1 MNINHTRTNIIG
13 LGNDVIEVK
22 RIQQAINKYKN
33 NLLHRLFT
41 NKEIEKSCAFKNRTA
56 YFAYFAGRFA
66 AKEAIAK
73 ALGVGFGKSLSWLDI
88 EILNSPSGQPIVEL
102 SKSSALHFNSPNI
115 LVSISH
121 TKLVA
126 TAVAIRIE

>member
-1 MNINHTRTNIIG
+1 MNIDPTATNIIG

-22 RIQQAINKYKN
+22 RIEQAINKYKN
-33 NLLHRLFT
+33 KFLHRLFT
-41 NKEIEKSCAFKNRTA
+41 NKEIEKSYTFKDPTL
-56 YFAYFAGRFA
+56 YFAGRFA

-102 SKSSALHFNSPNI
+102 SKASARHFKSPNI
-115 LVSISH
+115 LISISH

-126 TAVAIRIE
+126 TAVAIRIQ

>member
-1 MNINHTRTNIIG
+1 MNRDPTATNIIG

-22 RIQQAINKYKN
+22 RIEQAINKYKN
-33 NLLHRLFT
+33 KFLHRLFT
-41 NKEIEKSCAFKNRTA
+41 NKEIEKSYTFKDPTP
-56 YFAYFAGRFA
+56 YFAGRFA

-102 SKSSALHFNSPNI
+102 SKASARNFKSPNI
-115 LVSISH
+115 LISISH

-126 TAVAIRIE
+126 TAVAIRIQ

>member
-1 MNINHTRTNIIG
+1 MNRDSAATNIIG

-33 NLLHRLFT
+33 KFLFRLFT
-41 NKEIEKSCAFKNRTA
+41 KKEIEKSYTYKDPTP
-56 YFAYFAGRFA
+56 YFAGRFA

-102 SKSSALHFNSPNI
+102 SKASARIFKSPNI
-115 LVSISH
+115 LISISH

-126 TAVAIRIE
+126 TAVAIRIQ

>member
-1 MNINHTRTNIIG
+1 MNRDPTATNIIG

-22 RIQQAINKYKN
+22 RIEQAINKYKN
-33 NLLHRLFT
+33 KFLHRLFT
-41 NKEIEKSCAFKNRTA
+41 NKEIEKSHTFKDPTP
-56 YFAYFAGRFA
+56 YFAGRFA

-102 SKSSALHFNSPNI
+102 SKASARHFKSPNI
-115 LVSISH
+115 LISISH

-126 TAVAIRIE
+126 TAVAIRIQ

>member
-1 MNINHTRTNIIG
+1 MNRDPAATNIIG

-33 NLLHRLFT
+33 KFLCRLFT
-41 NKEIEKSCAFKNRTA
+41 KKEIEKSYTYKDPTP
-56 YFAYFAGRFA
+56 YFAGRFA

-102 SKSSALHFNSPNI
+102 SKASARTFKSPNI
-115 LVSISH
+115 LISISH

-126 TAVAIRIE
+126 TAVAIRIQ

>member
-1 MNINHTRTNIIG
+1 MNKNSTHTNIIG

-22 RIQQAINKYKN
+22 RIRQAINKYKN
-33 NLLHRLFT
+33 NFLHRLFT
-41 NKEIEKSCAFKNRTA
+41 NKEIEKSYTFKDPTP
-56 YFAYFAGRFA
+56 YFAGRFA

-102 SKSSALHFNSPNI
+102 SKASARYFKSPNI
-115 LVSISH
+115 LISISH

>member
-1 MNINHTRTNIIG
+1 MNRDPTATNIIG

-22 RIQQAINKYKN
+22 RIQLAINKYKN
-33 NLLHRLFT
+33 KFLHRLFT
-41 NKEIEKSCAFKNRTA
+41 KKEIEKSYTYKDPTP
-56 YFAYFAGRFA
+56 YFAGRFA

-102 SKSSALHFNSPNI
+102 SKASARIFKSPNI
-115 LVSISH
+115 LISISH

-126 TAVAIRIE
+126 TAVAIRIQ

>member
-1 MNINHTRTNIIG
+1 MNRNLTATNIIG

-22 RIQQAINKYKN
+22 RIQLAINRRKN
-33 NLLHRLFT
+33 KFLHRLFT
-41 NKEIEKSCAFKNRTA
+41 KKEIEKSYTYKDPTP
-56 YFAYFAGRFA
+56 YFAGRFA

-73 ALGVGFGKSLSWLDI
+73 ALGVGLGKSISWLDI

-102 SKSSALHFNSPNI
+102 SKASARTLKFPNI
-115 LVSISH
+115 LISISH

-126 TAVAIRIE
+126 TAVAIRIK

>member
-1 MNINHTRTNIIG
+1 MNINNTRTNIIG

-22 RIQQAINKYKN
+22 RIQQAITKYKN
-33 NLLHRLFT
+33 NLLCRLFT
-41 NKEIEKSCAFKNRTA
+41 DKEIEKSGSFKNRTA

-102 SKSSALHFNSPNI
+102 SKSSSLHFNSPTI

-126 TAVAIRIE
+126 TAIAIRIE

>member
-1 MNINHTRTNIIG
+1 MNINDTPTNIIG

-41 NKEIEKSCAFKNRTA
+41 DKEIEKSSAFKNRTA

-88 EILNSPSGQPIVEL
+88 EILNSPSGQPIVAL
-102 SKSSALHFNSPNI
+102 SKSSARHFNSPNI